1 MRHNIWKKRQ
11 LAHLNT
17 LDPLLKHQVSHSLS
31 TELGIARASIESYC
45 RERLLHDAFN
55 VLLKSNITLYY
66 RPGFCGKWISGAD
79 YVACSSDQPPYYTW
93 FTHVDPNIIQI
104 TQYSQYDIDKFV
116 QASWCRH
123 TLLKR
128 QQKKITSTTSPIKT
142 AYALN
147 YQGRP
152 SYLMFTA
159 DFSHQEIAK
168 MHHEA
173 YAQLA

>member
-104 TQYSQYDIDKFV
+104 TQYSQYIV
-116 QASWCRH
+116 STILTNLYRLAVRC
-123 TLLKR
+123 LKGN
-128 QQKKITSTTSPIKT
+128 KKK
-142 AYALN
+142 
-147 YQGRP
+147 
-152 SYLMFTA
+152 
-159 DFSHQEIAK
+159 SHQPL
-168 MHHEA
+168 
-173 YAQLA
+173 AQ